1 MSDEKCPIINYISLW
16 MSDPNAKVSM
26 ADPGTLTIP
35 ITSNQDEMTY
45 TQNTDGKEINE
56 RARGYRPNTV
66 IQAKWMNTVLNQV
79 TAVCKGLTDA
89 LLQLSA
95 DNGDGGWDDLSNEL
109 TTLGVKGKNLG
120 DLTFDSITNGNGSPE
135 KPDVTS
141 EVVKSLFIAILKS
154 FKAKNY
160 DSSGGEIKGEF
171 DRVNSNLVDT
181 KNAIQNAYAIPP
193 AGYTNGASDENT
205 NYSNLTYFV
214 DDEGKWGEV
223 NENAS
228 PSESS
233 PYKFAMGHAVVT
245 SYSHVEENAGTR
257 RWQSHDLHEI
267 LSGRELK
274 ATGDVSFSGN
284 GKVPFDIEA
293 QDVISLPIEVNNLQ
307 RQITI
312 TSNLDD
318 KTEPNPSYAGNTFF
332 AIGFTDSDGASTS
345 RTVDFAANDKWWN
358 DGMATLRVAI
368 NLTDEYFRNSL
379 FEILSNENYGVNADG
394 EEFATSK
401 HLTFTVA
408 EEDSN
413 TGLITIYA
421 NPKFTY
427 ND

>member
-16 MSDPNAKVSM
+16 MSDPNAEVSM
-26 ADPGTLTIP
+26 TDPEGLTIP

-45 TQNTDGKEINE
+45 TQNTDGEETNE

-95 DNGDGGWDDLSNEL
+95 DNGDGGWDDLSSEL

-120 DLTFDSITNGNGSPE
+120 NLVFDSITDGNGSLQ

-160 DSSGGEIKGEF
+160 DSSSGEIKKEF
-171 DRVNSNLVDT
+171 DRVNGDLVDT
-181 KNAIQNAYAIPP
+181 KNAIQSAYAIPP
-193 AGYTNGASDENT
+193 ATYTNGASDENT
-205 NYSNLTYFV
+205 NYSDLTYFV
-214 DDEGKWGEV
+214 DDEGKWGGV

-267 LSGRELK
+267 LSGRELE

-284 GKVPFDIEA
+284 GKVSFDIEA
-293 QDVISLPIEVNNLQ
+293 NDVISLPIEVNNLQ

-312 TSNLDD
+312 TTNLDG
-318 KTEPNPSYAGNTFF
+318 KEPNPSWAGNNFF
-332 AIGFTDSDGASTS
+332 AMGFVDSDGEITS
-345 RTVDFAANDKWWN
+345 RTVDFAANDEYWKN
-358 DGMATLRVAI
+358 GLATLKVAI
-368 NLTDEYFRNSL
+368 DLDDEYFRNSL

-394 EEFATSK
+394 EASASNK

-427 ND
+427 NG